1 MLAIFV
7 GLIEIGLGLGKLG
20 FVADL
25 LSKEVQVGYMNGL
38 GITII
43 VGQLPKLFGFSTDAD
58 SFLSELKAFVEGL
71 GQTHTA
77 TLVLGLAVLG
87 ILLVLPLF
95 TKRLPA
101 ILVAVVAATVVSA
114 AFGLADH
121 GVATVGSL
129 PQGVPTPGLPWTNAG
144 DVPALLLAALGITLV
159 SLTDTIATATSF
171 AARRGD
177 EVKPDQEMIGVGA
190 ANVAAGFF
198 QGFAVSTSGSRTA
211 VAEQSGAKTQL
222 AGLVGAGLVAA
233 LLLFLNSLLADLP
246 QAALAAVVIAAAI
259 SLMNLPPAAPLL
271 RDAQKRARRVP
282 GRHRRGRAPRRPA
295 GNRGRGPAGDHPL
308 LPPQLVAARRGS
320 GTPGGS
326 WRDGTTSAA
335 YPDAKEVPGVV
346 VYRWEAPLFFANSGR
361 FRDEIRRLARERE
374 PDWIVLQCEAITDV
388 DVTAAEMLEQ
398 LDRELN
404 ASGIHLAFVELR
416 DRLKELTLR
425 YGLMDTL
432 DKDHFYPSLEAAIA
446 AIRSERAS

>member
-1 MLAIFV
+1 MLPI
-7 GLIEIGLGLGKLG
+7 
-20 FVADL
+20 
-25 LSKEVQVGYMNGL
+25 
-38 GITII
+38 
-43 VGQLPKLFGFSTDAD
+43 
-58 SFLSELKAFVEGL
+58 
-71 GQTHTA
+71 
-77 TLVLGLAVLG
+77 
-87 ILLVLPLF
+87 F

-177 EVKPDQEMIGVGA
+177 EVKPDQEMIGIGA

-211 VAEQSGAKTQL
+211 VAEQSGAQTQL
-222 AGLVGAGLVAA
+222 TGLVGAGLVAA

-246 QAALAAVVIAAAI
+246 QTALAAVVIAAAV
-259 SLMNLPPAAPLL
+259 SLMNLPPAPPLL
-271 RDAQKRARRVP
+271 RGAPQRARRVT

-295 GNRGRGPAGDHPL
+295 GDRDRGPAGDHPL
-308 LPPQLVAARRGS
+308 LSPQLVAARRGS

-326 WRDGTTSAA
+326 
-335 YPDAKEVPGVV
+335 
-346 VYRWEAPLFFANSGR
+346 
-361 FRDEIRRLARERE
+361 RRLA
-374 PDWIVLQCEAITDV
+374 
-388 DVTAAEMLEQ
+388 
-398 LDRELN
+398 
-404 ASGIHLAFVELR
+404 
-416 DRLKELTLR
+416 
-425 YGLMDTL
+425 
-432 DKDHFYPSLEAAIA
+432 
-446 AIRSERAS
+446 